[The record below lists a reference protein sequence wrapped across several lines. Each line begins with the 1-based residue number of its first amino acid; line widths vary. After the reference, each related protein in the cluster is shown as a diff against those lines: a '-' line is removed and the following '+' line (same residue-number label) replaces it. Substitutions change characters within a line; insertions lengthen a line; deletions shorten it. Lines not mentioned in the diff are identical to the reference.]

1 MISEEKV
8 IATAREK
15 GKEALPDCF
24 LVGRSFFPLAAIIP
38 FEPFLW
44 CLLKR
49 GNTWAILEPLEEKFI
64 FRGSLSFLFFLNMLS
79 WSAKKY

>member
-1 MISEEKV
+1 M

-15 GKEALPDCF
+15 GKEEMALPDCF

-38 FEPFLW
+38 PEPFLW
-44 CLLKR
+44 CLSKR
-49 GNTWAILEPLEEKFI
+49 RNTWAVLEPLEEKFI
-64 FRGSLSFLFFLNMLS
+64 FHGSLSFLCFLNMLS